1 MEVML
6 EHYLSS
12 HDVINDIKS
21 LKIGNIES
29 IDEGIKKCIFL
40 KEFSTTYVDDLLND
54 LIDRKFKYYEIK
66 FKIKPI
72 SDYVIKYNISF
83 LHITVI

>member
-6 EHYLSS
+6 ENYLSS

-21 LKIGNIES
+21 LKL
-29 IDEGIKKCIFL
+29 GIQRVLMKVLKVYIL
-40 KEFSTTYVDDLLND
+40 KEFSTTCVDDLLND

-66 FKIKPI
+66 FRE
-72 SDYVIKYNISF
+72 N
-83 LHITVI
+83 L